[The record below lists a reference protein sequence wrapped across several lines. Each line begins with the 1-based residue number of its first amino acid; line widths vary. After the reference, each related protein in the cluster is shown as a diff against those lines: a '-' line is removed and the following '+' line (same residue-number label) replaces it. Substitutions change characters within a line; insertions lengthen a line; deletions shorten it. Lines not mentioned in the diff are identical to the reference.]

1 MRASLINTGT
11 ELLLGDVQDAHLAF
25 IAREIFP
32 LGLRIEE
39 RRTVPDTDAI
49 GRTLAELLPA
59 YEMLFVTGG
68 LGPTSDDITRETVAD
83 LLGLELRQHPEL
95 LESLRRRLRLRGVK
109 WTAGIT
115 RQADV
120 PSGAQV
126 LPNEN
131 GSAPGFYLKAN
142 LDPRVSSPHLFV
154 LPGPPRELQPM
165 FRNYVMPILRSI
177 APSSAIE
184 QRVYRVAGVG
194 ESSVEQAIGE
204 KVLAIPGIELGYC
217 ARPGEVDVRII
228 GKPETIQ
235 QADAVIQ
242 TALGPSIFSTT
253 DETLEEVVVR
263 LLKKRNQTLATAESC
278 TGGLIANRITNV
290 PGASSVFIAGYVCY
304 ANQAKINMLNVDP
317 KLIERHGAVSESVA
331 RTLAE
336 HARAC
341 AVCDYALATTG
352 VAGPTGGSPEKPV
365 GTVYVGLA
373 SAELETIVKKFFFP
387 TDRET
392 FKQLAAQAAF
402 EMLRRRLIED
412 QSSKFQPPP
421 SKETSNFNVQQ
432 QTRRVL

>member
-1 MRASLINTGT
+1 MRAGLINTGT

-25 IAREIFP
+25 IAHEIFP

-49 GRTLAELLPA
+49 GRTLAELFPS

-95 LESLRRRLRLRGVK
+95 LESLRRRLRLRGIK
-109 WTAGIT
+109 WAAGIA

-120 PSGAQV
+120 PSGAHV

-142 LDPRVSSPHLFV
+142 INPRISSPHLFV

-165 FRNYVMPILRSI
+165 FRKYVIPILRFL

-184 QRVYRVAGVG
+184 QRIYKIAGMG
-194 ESSVEQAIGE
+194 ESSVEEAIGE

-217 ARPGEVDVRII
+217 ARPGEVDLRTI
-228 GKPETIQ
+228 GKPEPIQ
-235 QADAVIQ
+235 QAEAIIRS
-242 TALGPSIFSTT
+242 ALGFSIFSTA

-263 LLKKRNQTLATAESC
+263 LLTKRNQTLATAESC
-278 TGGLIANRITNV
+278 TGGLIAHRVTNV
-290 PGASSVFIAGYVCY
+290 PGASQIFVAGYVCY
-304 ANQAKINMLNVDP
+304 ANRAKIGMLNVDRN
-317 KLIERHGAVSESVA
+317 LIEKHGAVSEPVA
-331 RTLAE
+331 RSLAE
-336 HARAC
+336 HVRVC
-341 AVCDYALATTG
+341 AGSDYALATTG
-352 VAGPTGGSPEKPV
+352 IAGPTGGSAEKPV

-373 SAELETIVKKFFFP
+373 SAESETIAKKFFFS

-392 FKQLAAQAAF
+392 FKQLAAQSALDL
-402 EMLRRRLIED
+402 LRRKILA
-412 QSSKFQPPP
+412 P
-421 SKETSNFNVQQ
+421 T
-432 QTRRVL
+432 

>member
-1 MRASLINTGT
+1 MRAGLINTGT

-49 GRTLAELLPA
+49 GRTLPELFPG

-95 LESLRRRLRLRGVK
+95 LESLRQRLRLRGIK
-109 WTAGIT
+109 WAAGIA

-120 PSGAQV
+120 PAGAQV

-142 LDPRVSSPHLFV
+142 INPRISSPHLFV

-165 FRNYVMPILRSI
+165 FRKYVMPILRSL

-184 QRVYRVAGVG
+184 QRVYKVAGMG
-194 ESSVEQAIGE
+194 ESSVEETIGE

-228 GKPETIQ
+228 GKPEPIQ
-235 QADAVIQ
+235 QADAIIRS
-242 TALGPSIFSTT
+242 ALGFSIFSTA

-263 LLKKRNQTLATAESC
+263 LLTKRNQTLATAESC

-304 ANQAKINMLNVDP
+304 ANQAKIDMLDVDP
-317 KLIERHGAVSESVA
+317 KLVERHGAVSESVA
-331 RTLAE
+331 RALAE
-336 HARAC
+336 HARAR
-341 AVCDYALATTG
+341 ARCDYALATTG
-352 VAGPTGGSPEKPV
+352 VAGPTGGSPQKPV
-365 GTVYVGLA
+365 GTVYVALA
-373 SAELETIVKKFFFP
+373 SAGLETIVKGFFFP

-392 FKQLAAQAAF
+392 FKQLAAQSALDL
-402 EMLRRRLIED
+402 LRRKILA
-412 QSSKFQPPP
+412 P
-421 SKETSNFNVQQ
+421 T
-432 QTRRVL
+432 

>member
-1 MRASLINTGT
+1 MRAGLINTGT

-412 QSSKFQPPP
+412 QSSKFQPPT

>member
-1 MRASLINTGT
+1 MRAGLINTGT

-49 GRTLAELLPA
+49 GRTLAELFPG

-68 LGPTSDDITRETVAD
+68 LGPTSDDITRETTAD
-83 LLGLELRQHPEL
+83 LLGLKLQQDPEL
-95 LESLRRRLRLRGVK
+95 LESLRQRLRLRGIK
-109 WTAGIT
+109 WAAGIA

-142 LDPRVSSPHLFV
+142 ISPRISSPHLFV

-165 FRNYVMPILRSI
+165 FRKYVMPILRSI
-177 APSSAIE
+177 APRSAIE
-184 QRVYRVAGVG
+184 QRVYKVAGTG
-194 ESSVEQAIGE
+194 ESSVEEAIGE

-228 GKPETIQ
+228 AKPEAIQ
-235 QADAVIQ
+235 QADAIIRS
-242 TALGPSIFSTT
+242 ALGFSIFSTA
-253 DETLEEVVVR
+253 DETLEEVVVS
-263 LLKKRNQTLATAESC
+263 LLTKRNQTLATAEAC

-290 PGASSVFIAGYVCY
+290 PGASKIFVAGYVCY
-304 ANQAKINMLNVDP
+304 ANRAKTDMLNVDP
-317 KLIERHGAVSESVA
+317 KLIEVHGAVSEPVA
-331 RTLAE
+331 RALAE
-336 HARAC
+336 QARAC
-341 AVCDYALATTG
+341 AKSDYALATTG
-352 VAGPTGGSPEKPV
+352 IAGPTGETPEKPV
-365 GTVYVGLA
+365 GTVYVALA
-373 SAELETIVKKFFFP
+373 SADSGTIAKKFFFP

-392 FKQLAAQAAF
+392 FKEL
-402 EMLRRRLIED
+402 
-412 QSSKFQPPP
+412 
-421 SKETSNFNVQQ
+421 
-432 QTRRVL
+432 

>member
-1 MRASLINTGT
+1 MRAGLINTGT

-49 GRTLAELLPA
+49 GRTLAELFPS

-95 LESLRRRLRLRGVK
+95 LESLRQRLRLRGIK
-109 WTAGIT
+109 WAAGIA

-131 GSAPGFYLKAN
+131 GSAPGFYFKAN
-142 LDPRVSSPHLFV
+142 INPRISSPHLFV

-165 FRNYVMPILRSI
+165 FRKYVMPILRSI

-184 QRVYRVAGVG
+184 QRVYKVAGVG

-228 GKPETIQ
+228 GKPEAIQ
-235 QADAVIQ
+235 QADTIIKS
-242 TALGPSIFSTT
+242 ALGFSIFSTAN
-253 DETLEEVVVR
+253 ETLEEIVVR
-263 LLKKRNQTLATAESC
+263 LLTKRNQTLATAESC

-304 ANQAKINMLNVDP
+304 ANQAKINMLDVDP
-317 KLIERHGAVSESVA
+317 KLVEKHGAVSESVA
-331 RTLAE
+331 RALAE
-336 HARAC
+336 NARAC
-341 AVCDYALATTG
+341 AGSNYALATTG

-373 SAELETIVKKFFFP
+373 SADLETIVKRFFFP
-387 TDRET
+387 TDRES
-392 FKQLAAQAAF
+392 FKQLAAQSALDL
-402 EMLRRRLIED
+402 LRRKIL
-412 QSSKFQPPP
+412 
-421 SKETSNFNVQQ
+421 KE
-432 QTRRVL
+432 

>member
-1 MRASLINTGT
+1 MRAGLINTGT

-49 GRTLAELLPA
+49 GRTLAELFPS

-95 LESLRRRLRLRGVK
+95 LESLRQRLRLRGIK
-109 WTAGIT
+109 WAAGIA

-142 LDPRVSSPHLFV
+142 INPRISSPHLFV

-165 FRNYVMPILRSI
+165 FRKYVMPILRSI

-184 QRVYRVAGVG
+184 QRVYKVAGAG
-194 ESSVEQAIGE
+194 ESRVEQAIGE

-228 GKPETIQ
+228 GKPEAIQ
-235 QADAVIQ
+235 QADTIIKS
-242 TALGPSIFSTT
+242 ALGFSIFSTAN
-253 DETLEEVVVR
+253 ETLEEIVVR
-263 LLKKRNQTLATAESC
+263 LLTKRNQTLATAESC

-304 ANQAKINMLNVDP
+304 ANQAKINMLDVDP
-317 KLIERHGAVSESVA
+317 KLVEKHGAVSESVA
-331 RTLAE
+331 RALAE
-336 HARAC
+336 NARAC
-341 AVCDYALATTG
+341 AGSNYALATTG

-373 SAELETIVKKFFFP
+373 SADLETIVKRFFFP
-387 TDRET
+387 TDRES
-392 FKQLAAQAAF
+392 FKQLAAQSALDL
-402 EMLRRRLIED
+402 LRRKIL
-412 QSSKFQPPP
+412 
-421 SKETSNFNVQQ
+421 KE
-432 QTRRVL
+432 